1 MSEELNSQ
9 ILDALNQGLGP
20 QDIIDHLAASKNPE
34 HQAWVKNYRANA
46 AQQESSIPAPSATM
60 DTSLLNAAEKTA
72 GQAAQATND
81 MTLGQ
86 KMALG
91 AAAAGAAGV
100 AGLGGYAAKQR
111 IDTNEELR
119 RKRLLGEE
127 VSPAVRVQQ
136 AQLELQQKQFE
147 ASQAGGLSPLEQAK
161 VETEKARKASLEL
174 DAEIKRQQLI
184 DKAKAAE
191 IATAKRAAGIPV
203 ETPKPTVQETA
214 AKLGIVPPTAAP
226 AAPAQLS
233 DWASKGQSTTPPEAP
248 NAPAEVVA
256 PPAPV
261 AQAPIE
267 TQPVA
272 KTTVEQP
279 VATETAVPPPVQE
292 LRTGTNKPAFAGQGP
307 ENPKKFKTKYDSVH
321 DVPKGYAFVPGA
333 NTIDTARNTL
343 GQDVYTQEFTN
354 RNFPATNE
362 ESAKISEQINR
373 SLGRPTNEEL
383 KAQGVKPPSGTPGVA
398 KLIAGKRI
406 VQVGGIVGA
415 LVAIPDIAKAAT
427 KGNYAEAGLR
437 AADLATDYIPGVNAA
452 KTSLSG
458 MGLGESP
465 EQLNEFG
472 KRLEYIQR
480 TGGGRGLQGSAGG
493 GQGFRGIA
501 PPTR

>member
-1 MSEELNSQ
+1 MAFDEQGFRKAAAAAGYSADEIESHVAKEKQGAEPKLPEANTYE
-9 ILDALNQGLGP
+9 DFAGKEMANQ
-20 QDIIDHLAASKNPE
+20 
-34 HQAWVKNYRANA
+34 
-46 AQQESSIPAPSATM
+46 PSAAKRLEQKA
-60 DTSLLNAAEKTA
+60 SEVNPAIPYLGAA
-72 GQAAQATND
+72 GV
-81 MTLGQ
+81 G
-86 KMALG
+86 ALG
-91 AAAAGAAGV
+91 AAAAMGAGKKIYNSLTDKMA
-100 AGLGGYAAKQR
+100 ADAAAKQ
-111 IDTNEELR
+111 
-119 RKRLLGEE
+119 
-127 VSPAVRVQQ
+127 
-136 AQLELQQKQFE
+136 
-147 ASQAGGLSPLEQAK
+147 
-161 VETEKARKASLEL
+161 
-174 DAEIKRQQLI
+174 AE
-184 DKAKAAE
+184 
-191 IATAKRAAGIPV
+191 AKRIEPELNVSNKPV
-203 ETPKPTVQETA
+203 PGEPTFDFSPVNTPPAPPAPPAPQPKPTVEQLKQ
-214 AKLGIVPPTAAP
+214 KLGVAPPAEVAPEVPLEPP
-226 AAPAQLS
+226 KLS
-233 DWASKGQSTTPPEAP
+233 EWASKGQSTTPPEAP
-248 NAPAEVVA
+248 VQQAPAAPPEAVAPPVAPAET
-256 PPAPV
+256 APV
-261 AQAPIE
+261 KQAPATPE
-267 TQPVA
+267 PSA
-272 KTTVEQP
+272 K
-279 VATETAVPPPVQE
+279 AAVPPPVQE
-292 LRTGTNKPAFAGQGP
+292 LRTGTGKPAFVGQGP

-343 GQDVYTQEFTN
+343 GQEVYTKEFTN